1 MRRLAR
7 YRTMLAAPLLA
18 AAAAMTLLGC
28 LEACSQQTPQ
38 NATAAQ
44 GTPATPP
51 VQRTFATP
59 EEAGAALLAA
69 ARSQDQQELL
79 AIFGP
84 GSKDVV
90 YSGDAV
96 KDKDGMQDFV
106 AAYEQMHR
114 WRDIQA
120 GGEML
125 YIGADNFKFPIPLG
139 QNSSGQWLFDT
150 AAGKDEIL
158 ARRIG
163 RDELTTIAALD
174 AIASAQQQ
182 YFSQARGDG
191 KMKEY
196 AQKLVSDEGQ
206 QNGLYWPAVGG
217 QPASPLEGVA
227 DFAKAAGYTNAGA
240 SPQPFNGYYYRIL
253 TRQGQQANGGA
264 QDYLA
269 NGKLT
274 GGFAVLAWPAK
285 YRDSGIMTFMVGKDG
300 VVYQK
305 DLGPDTA
312 KIAAA
317 MDRYDPD
324 KTWHETDDN
333 W

>member
-1 MRRLAR
+1 MGHLAR
-7 YRTMLAAPLLA
+7 NRTILVTHLLATA
-18 AAAAMTLLGC
+18 AAAALLASLG
-28 LEACSQQTPQ
+28 ACSQQSPQ
-38 NATAAQ
+38 NTAAEQ
-44 GTPATPP
+44 KPAAEKPA
-51 VQRTFATP
+51 QKTFASP

-69 ARSQDQQELL
+69 AKAQDQEQLL
-79 AIFGP
+79 LIFGP
-84 GSKDVV
+84 DGKNVV
-90 YSGDAV
+90 YSGDPV

-114 WRDIQA
+114 WHEIKA

-125 YIGADNFKFPIPLG
+125 IIGADNFKFPIPLG

-150 AAGKDEIL
+150 AAGRDEIL

-163 RDELTTIAALD
+163 RDELVTIAALG

-182 YFSQARGDG
+182 YFKQLRGGD
-191 KMKEY
+191 KIRQY

-206 QNGLYWPAVGG
+206 QNGLYWPVAAG

-227 DFAKAAGYTNAGA
+227 DFAKAAGYGSAGS
-240 SPQPFNGYYYRIL
+240 SPQPFDGYYYRIL
-253 TRQGQQANGGA
+253 TRQGQQAKGGA
-264 QDYLA
+264 QDYLV
-269 NGKLT
+269 NGKMT

-305 DLGPDTA
+305 DLGEDTA
-312 KIAAA
+312 TAAQA
-317 MDRYDPD
+317 LNEYNPAEG
-324 KTWHETDDN
+324 WQPAI
-333 W
+333 

>member
-7 YRTMLAAPLLA
+7 YRTMLAAATLLA
-18 AAAAMTLLGC
+18 C
-28 LEACSQQTPQ
+28 LAACSQQAPP
-38 NATAAQ
+38 NTAAAQ
-44 GTPATPP
+44 QPASTPP

-59 EEAGAALLAA
+59 EAAGAALLAA
-69 ARSQDQQELL
+69 AKSQDQQELL

-84 GSKDVV
+84 DSKDVV

-114 WRDIQA
+114 WRDIKA

-150 AAGKDEIL
+150 AAGKDELL

-182 YFSQARGDG
+182 YFSQARGGG
-191 KMKEY
+191 KVKEY

-206 QNGLYWPAVGG
+206 QNGLYWPAAGG
-217 QPASPLEGVA
+217 QPASPLAGVA
-227 DFAKAAGYTNAGA
+227 DFAKAAGYTDPGA

-253 TRQGQQANGGA
+253 TRQGQQAKGGA
-264 QDYLA
+264 QDYLV

-305 DLGPDTA
+305 DLGEDTA
-312 KIAAA
+312 AAA
-317 MDRYDPD
+317 QALTEYNPADGWKPAI
-324 KTWHETDDN
+324 
-333 W
+333 